1 MFRRFSVNYALLS
14 ILLDATFTA
23 LALRIAVFV
32 RPHLPPL
39 PFVVEVP
46 NVNVLNI
53 SLAHYLLIPAVW
65 VFIFLLTSVYDPKRN
80 YRIVDEFQTVTLSIG
95 FASLV
100 YAGFLYLVFRDFSRW
115 LLISFVLLDV
125 FFLLGWRTIARI
137 VWRWQGNGSEQR
149 RAIIVGAG
157 QVGQQVS
164 AMLQSH
170 ANAGL
175 EFVGYLDD
183 NPLDEGI
190 VLPVIGRVSDVRQ
203 IVEAHDIDDVIVAMP
218 QQAYREMGQL
228 VWALQ
233 DVPVHVRVV
242 PDYFSLA
249 LYRATAEEY
258 AGVPMINLRDPAL
271 NNVQRLV
278 KRFVDVLL
286 SGLLILLS
294 SPIMIT
300 VALAIRF
307 DSDGPILFTQQ
318 RVGENGRIFGM
329 YKFRSM
335 VPNADKLLH
344 TVSTV
349 DEEGNRV
356 FKFKNDPRI
365 TRVGRFIRRAS
376 LDEMPQLFNVL
387 KGDMSLVGPRPE
399 LPWLVQDYEPW
410 QLKRFAVPQGITG
423 WWQVNGRSD
432 KPMHLNT
439 EDDIYYVQNYSLW
452 MDIYIL
458 IKTPWVVL
466 RGKGAY

>member
-14 ILLDATFTA
+14 IALDAILTA
-23 LALRIAVFV
+23 LALHTAVLM
-32 RPHLPPL
+32 RPSLPPL
-39 PFVVEVP
+39 PLLVDVP
-46 NVNVLNI
+46 DITILNI
-53 SLAHYLLIPAVW
+53 HPYHYLIVAIIWVTVFLIN
-65 VFIFLLTSVYDPKRN
+65 SVYDPKRN
-80 YRIVDEFQTVTLSIG
+80 YRVVDEFQTVTLSIG
-95 FASLV
+95 FSALL
-100 YAGFLYLVFRDFSRW
+100 YAGLLYLGFRDFSRW
-115 LLISFVLLDV
+115 LLVTFVLLDT
-125 FFLLGWRTIARI
+125 FLLLGWRLIARLA
-137 VWRWQGNGSEQR
+137 WRWQGNGREQR

-164 AMLQSH
+164 QMLQSH
-170 ANAGL
+170 ANSGL

-183 NPLDEGI
+183 NPAENI
-190 VLPVIGRVSDVRQ
+190 TSLPVIGRVSDVRE
-203 IVEAHDIDDVIVAMP
+203 IVEAYEIDDVVVAMP

-271 NNVQRLV
+271 NNVQRLI
-278 KRFVDVLL
+278 KRFVDVAV
-286 SGLLILLS
+286 SGTMILLS
-294 SPIMIT
+294 APFMIA
-300 VALAIRF
+300 VALAIKF

-335 VPNADKLLH
+335 VPDADKLLH
-344 TVSTV
+344 TVSKI
-349 DEEGNRV
+349 DADGNRV

-365 TRVGRFIRRAS
+365 TRVGHFIRRTS

-458 IKTPWVVL
+458 LKTPWVVL